1 LYGTLIVRG
10 NFTIASGDNYTYT
23 GPIPA
28 TAWREYAFSDT
39 AANSQYPGDAGFRTN
54 NATFNHGAQ
63 TWTGGPPAG
72 NTDVGVRGFVYIG
85 GNFAL
90 NNIADLAGTIWVV
103 GNTTVGAAVTERALV
118 FYEDVSAG
126 LPILNVVLSRL
137 SWDETAPSA
146 VAWP

>member
-1 LYGTLIVRG
+1 M
-10 NFTIASGDNYTYT
+10 
-23 GPIPA
+23 
-28 TAWREYAFSDT
+28 
-39 AANSQYPGDAGFRTN
+39 
-54 NATFNHGAQ
+54 
-63 TWTGGPPAG
+63 
-72 NTDVGVRGFVYIG
+72 
-85 GNFAL
+85 
-90 NNIADLAGTIWVV
+90 NNIADLSGTIWVV